1 MELIWTDL
9 GIAGDATTCAT
20 QPRAERSVL
29 ISLIMIISD
38 LTSSLFCL
46 AVLSDT
52 FGLSGIIAEE
62 MTFPA

>member
-1 MELIWTDL
+1 MELIWTDF
-9 GIAGDATTCAT
+9 GIAGDAATRAT

-62 MTFPA
+62 MIFPA

>member
-9 GIAGDATTCAT
+9 GIAGDAATRAT

-38 LTSSLFCL
+38 LTSSLFVL
-46 AVLSDT
+46 QYYQILSDYPE
-52 FGLSGIIAEE
+52 SSRKK
-62 MTFPA
+62 